1 MSRLTELKQKNE
13 IKKKKTEIRA
23 IIKEGLKKLET
34 IRANKIKELK
44 EIEIEL
50 RNLGAKIIIGKNN
63 II

>member
-13 IKKKKTEIRA
+13 IKKINEIRG

-34 IRANKIKELK
+34 IRTNKIKELE

-50 RNLGAKIIIGKNN
+50 RSLGAEIIIGKNN